1 MKKKIKTR
9 APSAPVPA
17 EPAPCVITPVEWA
30 IHAPDQIPVGDGS
43 TFIELL
49 YVDCKRYV
57 QISQCGETISLDE
70 DEFELVV
77 QAGAAAFLQR
87 WPK

>member
-17 EPAPCVITPVEWA
+17 EPAPCVITPVEWS
-30 IHAPDQIPVGDGS
+30 IHATDQSPVGENATFVEALNVDG
-43 TFIELL
+43 
-49 YVDCKRYV
+49 KRYV
-57 QISQCGETISLDE
+57 RISQYGETISLDE